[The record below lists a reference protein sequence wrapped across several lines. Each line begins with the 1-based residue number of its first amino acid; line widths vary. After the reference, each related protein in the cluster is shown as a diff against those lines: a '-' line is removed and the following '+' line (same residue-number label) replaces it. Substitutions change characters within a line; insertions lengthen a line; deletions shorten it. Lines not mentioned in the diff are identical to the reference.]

1 MIVTQSEL
9 ITTAYSLMNARAED
23 AAAGRLNAD
32 DTARLMTGTL
42 LAAFTG
48 PAEHHQAGT
57 TLHVGE

>member
-1 MIVTQSEL
+1 
-9 ITTAYSLMNARAED
+9 MNARAEY

-32 DTARLMTGTL
+32 DAARLMTGTL